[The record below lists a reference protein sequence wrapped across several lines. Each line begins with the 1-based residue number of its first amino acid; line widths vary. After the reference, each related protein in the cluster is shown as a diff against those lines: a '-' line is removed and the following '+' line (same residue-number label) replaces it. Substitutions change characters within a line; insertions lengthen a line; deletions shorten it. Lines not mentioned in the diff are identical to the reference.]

1 MCVNDYF
8 KSLFDNEINREPC
21 FVKKHRFTKEL
32 FVIFASLDIYNLC
45 VWIDTFIIDISVNDM
60 QVFNMHLCHNY
71 KHNKK
76 PCDIMLFYI
85 MLVCIFFDF
94 HFPSTIAFLVSLWPW
109 FHEPLEQKKQAT
121 FLHVYR
127 YFWYSFELLF
137 VHDCF
142 KV

>member
-1 MCVNDYF
+1 
-8 KSLFDNEINREPC
+8 
-21 FVKKHRFTKEL
+21 
-32 FVIFASLDIYNLC
+32 
-45 VWIDTFIIDISVNDM
+45 
-60 QVFNMHLCHNY
+60 
-71 KHNKK
+71 
-76 PCDIMLFYI
+76 
-85 MLVCIFFDF
+85 
-94 HFPSTIAFLVSLWPW
+94 VSLWPW